1 MSENE
6 HFQAPSAVLF
16 SLFFQHKHSP
26 LIIKHILVFFS
37 IQSLGRRKYRE
48 ENVGHDVQ
56 LTQHD
61 VFLFI
66 V

>member
-1 MSENE
+1 MICRKIGM
-6 HFQAPSAVLF
+6 F
-16 SLFFQHKHSP
+16 SGLPICVFFPQHKYSP
-26 LIIKHILVFFS
+26 LIIKHILVFYS
-37 IQSLGRRKYRE
+37 IQSLRIRKYRE

-61 VFLFI
+61 IFLFI